1 MARDTSPIVKQ
12 SRREGYALHPK
23 AHKIMARKSGIPG
36 VHAHGRQG
44 KPSLYLTQLREK
56 QKLIPNKA
64 YLCQNVERPYV
75 DPVTQESKV
84 GIDVQILTVLSPLEL
99 VDALKE
105 VGAPVDMSVKAGVH
119 VGQEDQESV

>member
-1 MARDTSPIVKQ
+1 MNVFVARFDVVNNKNAKFEEDKNSNLPFIGTLL
-12 SRREGYALHPK
+12 GGK
-23 AHKIMARKSGIPG
+23 AH
-36 VHAHGRQG
+36 
-44 KPSLYLTQLREK
+44 SLIINGSVFKE

-105 VGAPVDMSVKAGVH
+105 VGAPIDMSVKTEVAVEEH
-119 VGQEDQESV
+119 VDQESL

>member
-1 MARDTSPIVKQ
+1 MNVFVARFDVVNNKNAKFEEDKNSNLPFIGTLL
-12 SRREGYALHPK
+12 GGK
-23 AHKIMARKSGIPG
+23 AH
-36 VHAHGRQG
+36 
-44 KPSLYLTQLREK
+44 SLIINGSVFKE

-75 DPVTQESKV
+75 DPVTQESKI

-105 VGAPVDMSVKAGVH
+105 VGAPIDMTVKNEVFSGAG
-119 VGQEDQESV
+119 ENQESI

>member
-1 MARDTSPIVKQ
+1 MNVFVARFDVVNNKNAKFEEDKNSNLPFIGTLL
-12 SRREGYALHPK
+12 GGK
-23 AHKIMARKSGIPG
+23 AH
-36 VHAHGRQG
+36 
-44 KPSLYLTQLREK
+44 SLIINGSVFKE

-105 VGAPVDMSVKAGVH
+105 VGAPIDMSVKTEVA
-119 VGQEDQESV
+119 VGENVDQETL

>member
-1 MARDTSPIVKQ
+1 MNVFVARFDVVNNKNAKFEEDKNSNLPFIGTLL
-12 SRREGYALHPK
+12 GGK
-23 AHKIMARKSGIPG
+23 AH
-36 VHAHGRQG
+36 
-44 KPSLYLTQLREK
+44 SLIINGSVFKE

-105 VGAPVDMSVKAGVH
+105 VGAPIDMSVKTEVAVEAG
-119 VGQEDQESV
+119 EDQESI

>member
-1 MARDTSPIVKQ
+1 MNVFVARFDVVNNKNAKFEEDKNSNLPFIGTLL
-12 SRREGYALHPK
+12 GGK
-23 AHKIMARKSGIPG
+23 AH
-36 VHAHGRQG
+36 
-44 KPSLYLTQLREK
+44 SLIINGSVFKE

-75 DPVTQESKV
+75 DPVTQESKI

-105 VGAPVDMSVKAGVH
+105 VGAPIDMSVKTEVAVEAG
-119 VGQEDQESV
+119 EDQESV

>member
-1 MARDTSPIVKQ
+1 MNVFVARFDVVNNKNAKFEEDKNSNLPFIGTLL
-12 SRREGYALHPK
+12 GGK
-23 AHKIMARKSGIPG
+23 AH
-36 VHAHGRQG
+36 
-44 KPSLYLTQLREK
+44 SLIINGSVFKE

-105 VGAPVDMSVKAGVH
+105 VGAPVDMSVKAEATVE
-119 VGQEDQESV
+119 VEEDQESV

>member
-1 MARDTSPIVKQ
+1 MNVFVARFDVVNNKNAKFEEDKNSNLPFIGTLL
-12 SRREGYALHPK
+12 GGK
-23 AHKIMARKSGIPG
+23 AH
-36 VHAHGRQG
+36 
-44 KPSLYLTQLREK
+44 SLIINGSVFKE

-105 VGAPVDMSVKAGVH
+105 VGAPIDMSVKTEVAVEAT
-119 VGQEDQESV
+119 VDQESI

>member
-1 MARDTSPIVKQ
+1 MKVFVARFDVVNNKNAKFEEDKNSNLPFIGTLL
-12 SRREGYALHPK
+12 GGK
-23 AHKIMARKSGIPG
+23 AH
-36 VHAHGRQG
+36 
-44 KPSLYLTQLREK
+44 SLIINGSVFKE

-84 GIDVQILTVLSPLEL
+84 GVDVQILTVLSPLEL

-105 VGAPVDMSVKAGVH
+105 VGAPIDMSVKTGVA
-119 VGQEDQESV
+119 VEETIDQESV

>member
-1 MARDTSPIVKQ
+1 MNVFVARFDVVNNKNAKFEEDKNSNLPFIGTLL
-12 SRREGYALHPK
+12 GGK
-23 AHKIMARKSGIPG
+23 AH
-36 VHAHGRQG
+36 
-44 KPSLYLTQLREK
+44 SLIINGSVFKE

-75 DPVTQESKV
+75 DPVTQESKI

-105 VGAPVDMSVKAGVH
+105 VGPPIDMSVKTVVAVEEN
-119 VGQEDQESV
+119 VDQESI

>member
-1 MARDTSPIVKQ
+1 MNVFVARFDVVNNKNAKFEEDKNSNLPFIGTLL
-12 SRREGYALHPK
+12 GGK
-23 AHKIMARKSGIPG
+23 AH
-36 VHAHGRQG
+36 
-44 KPSLYLTQLREK
+44 SLIINGSVFKE

-105 VGAPVDMSVKAGVH
+105 VGAPIDMSVKTEVAVEEN
-119 VGQEDQESV
+119 VDQESI

>member
-1 MARDTSPIVKQ
+1 MNVFVARFDVVNNKNAKFEEDKNSNLPFIGTLL
-12 SRREGYALHPK
+12 GGK
-23 AHKIMARKSGIPG
+23 AH
-36 VHAHGRQG
+36 
-44 KPSLYLTQLREK
+44 SLIINGSVFKE

-105 VGAPVDMSVKAGVH
+105 VGAPIDMSVKTEVAVEAG
-119 VGQEDQESV
+119 EDQESV

>member
-1 MARDTSPIVKQ
+1 MNVFVARFDVVNNKNAKFEEDKNSNLPFIGTLL
-12 SRREGYALHPK
+12 GGK
-23 AHKIMARKSGIPG
+23 AH
-36 VHAHGRQG
+36 
-44 KPSLYLTQLREK
+44 SLIINGSVFKE

-64 YLCQNVERPYV
+64 YLCQNVERTYV

-105 VGAPVDMSVKAGVH
+105 VGAPVDMSVKAEATVK
-119 VGQEDQESV
+119 VEEDQESV

>member
-1 MARDTSPIVKQ
+1 MNVFVARFDVVNNKNAKFEEDKNSNLPFIGTLL
-12 SRREGYALHPK
+12 GGK
-23 AHKIMARKSGIPG
+23 AH
-36 VHAHGRQG
+36 
-44 KPSLYLTQLREK
+44 SLIINGSVFKE

-105 VGAPVDMSVKAGVH
+105 VGAPIDMSVKTGAAVGAG
-119 VGQEDQESV
+119 EDQESV

>member
-1 MARDTSPIVKQ
+1 MNVFVARFDVVNNKNAKFVEDKNSNLPFIGTLL
-12 SRREGYALHPK
+12 GGK
-23 AHKIMARKSGIPG
+23 AR
-36 VHAHGRQG
+36 
-44 KPSLYLTQLREK
+44 SLIINGSVFKE

-99 VDALKE
+99 VNALKE
-105 VGAPVDMSVKAGVH
+105 VGAPIDMSVKTEAAVEEN
-119 VGQEDQESV
+119 VDQESI

>member
-1 MARDTSPIVKQ
+1 MNVFVARFDVVNNKNAKFEEDKNSNLPFIGTLL
-12 SRREGYALHPK
+12 GGK
-23 AHKIMARKSGIPG
+23 AH
-36 VHAHGRQG
+36 
-44 KPSLYLTQLREK
+44 SLIINGSVFKE

-75 DPVTQESKV
+75 DPVTQESKI

-105 VGAPVDMSVKAGVH
+105 VGPPIDMSVKTVVAFEENV
-119 VGQEDQESV
+119 DQESI

>member
-1 MARDTSPIVKQ
+1 MNVFVARFDVVNNKNAKFEEDKNSNLPFIGTLL
-12 SRREGYALHPK
+12 GGK
-23 AHKIMARKSGIPG
+23 AH
-36 VHAHGRQG
+36 
-44 KPSLYLTQLREK
+44 SLIINGSVFKE

-105 VGAPVDMSVKAGVH
+105 VGAPIDMSVKSTTNAGVEED
-119 VGQEDQESV
+119 VDQETL

>member
-1 MARDTSPIVKQ
+1 MNVFVARFDVVNNKNAKFEEDKNSNLPFIGTLL
-12 SRREGYALHPK
+12 GGK
-23 AHKIMARKSGIPG
+23 AH
-36 VHAHGRQG
+36 
-44 KPSLYLTQLREK
+44 SLIINGSVFKE

-105 VGAPVDMSVKAGVH
+105 VGAPIDMSVKTEVAVEEN
-119 VGQEDQESV
+119 VDQESV

>member
-1 MARDTSPIVKQ
+1 MNVFVARFDVVNNKNAKFEEDKNSNLPFIGTLL
-12 SRREGYALHPK
+12 GGK
-23 AHKIMARKSGIPG
+23 AH
-36 VHAHGRQG
+36 
-44 KPSLYLTQLREK
+44 SLIINGSVFKE

-105 VGAPVDMSVKAGVH
+105 VGAPIDMSVKTEVAVEAT
-119 VGQEDQESV
+119 VYQESI